1 MKRLCDTDAFKRL
14 KEQADIERH
23 RLVRAALLLGVES
36 PQRRS
41 SEQLRVA
48 IRSRIEEAE
57 KVL

>member
-14 KEQADIERH
+14 QEQADLERH
-23 RLVRAALLLGVES
+23 QLVRAAMLLGVYE

-48 IRSRIEEAE
+48 ILNRVREAE